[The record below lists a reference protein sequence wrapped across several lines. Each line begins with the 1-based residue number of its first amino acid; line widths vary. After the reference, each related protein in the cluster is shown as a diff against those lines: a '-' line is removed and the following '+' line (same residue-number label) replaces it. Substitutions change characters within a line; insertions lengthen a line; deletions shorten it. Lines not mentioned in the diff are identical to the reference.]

1 MRSETVPNG
10 TDGANEP
17 SINSSRRLN
26 IIAADQAG
34 AMDLIIDAEL
44 EKNSEFVHDNR
55 PSSCP
60 PENSSGIRAPSI
72 IMHKE
77 NGHSCFFDQET
88 NNLRSGHT
96 KSPRLHVRMRY
107 SQHRF
112 LGGEYSHKGW
122 VTLLRWSQDIGVQ
135 TAQFNIKQVSTTRS
149 DKLVNLELHYKTKSS
164 MCNALSFQ
172 DLADQIPILN
182 PRRKKIGKKR
192 RAPSTNATAADDNN
206 DRAQQCQEISPSSPT
221 ALANSEFSNDA
232 TKRRHH
238 IQWLAGQGILKKR

>member
-1 MRSETVPNG
+1 MILFQRAHAARCQVTKNNNNNNNDTIVLRRNQYTNLNHQATMRSETVPNG

-88 NNLRSGHT
+88 NKLRSGHT

-182 PRRKKIGKKR
+182 PRRKKNREEKEGAVHKR
-192 RAPSTNATAADDNN
+192 H
-206 DRAQQCQEISPSSPT
+206 
-221 ALANSEFSNDA
+221 
-232 TKRRHH
+232 RR
-238 IQWLAGQGILKKR
+238 R